1 MTRSLLVVTSIHDDF
16 DKRIW
21 RHAVSMAEIGY
32 TVHIV
37 CPWVVEEESEKV
49 EGVFFHPFERVAKR
63 RQRPYLVPIRT
74 WKKIQPLINKVDII
88 HFHDIDILPW
98 MAIISLFKPVV
109 YDVHENYA
117 DEMLVRD
124 WIPGFLRLPLYWVVN
139 IGQYICSRVI
149 RNVVLVTEAQKKDFS
164 SRRINSIIVHNYAS
178 LKLIDDAVNDYLAR
192 DQVVVIFPGSQ
203 YLSNGTM
210 LLLDIA
216 QLTRKAIP
224 DIRVLISDAFESER
238 FRERF
243 IRELKSRELEDV
255 FEIMPMVPSSE
266 IIKLLNCATIAINPV
281 LRVRKQL
288 RAINTKLFEF
298 MAAGIPFISS
308 DLPYPAELVRDTGA
322 GLLAQ
327 PESAASFSKQIYRLA
342 QDREFALSLGKK
354 GQRAFIDR
362 YSWES
367 QMPLLKDYYENIL
380 SPSLATQNE
389 GRS

>member
-1 MTRSLLVVTSIHDDF
+1 VVTSIHDDF

-21 RHAVSMAEIGY
+21 RHAVSMAETGY
-32 TVHIV
+32 TVHLV
-37 CPWVVEEESEKV
+37 CPWVVTEESEKV
-49 EGVFFHPFERVAKR
+49 EGIFFHPFERVTKR
-63 RQRPYLVPIRT
+63 RQRPYLVPIRL

-98 MAIISLFKPVV
+98 MAMISLFKPVV

-124 WIPGFLRLPLYWVVN
+124 WIPGFLRLPLYWAVN
-139 IGQYICSRVI
+139 TGQYICSRMI
-149 RNVVLVTEAQKKDFS
+149 RNIVLVTEAQKKDFNS
-164 SRRINSIIVHNYAS
+164 PRINSIIVHNYAS
-178 LKLIDDAVNDYLAR
+178 LKLIDDAANDYLTR
-192 DQVVVIFPGSQ
+192 DQAIIFPGSQ
-203 YLSNGTM
+203 YMSNGTM
-210 LLLDIA
+210 FLLDIA
-216 QLTRKAIP
+216 QMTKKEIP
-224 DIRVLISDAFESER
+224 DIKFLISDAFESER

-243 IRELKSRELEDV
+243 IRELKSRKLEDT

-266 IIKLLNCATIAINPV
+266 IIKLLNRATITINPV

-308 DLPYPAELVRDTGA
+308 DLPYPTELVRDTGA

-327 PESAASFSKQIYRLA
+327 PESAASFAKQIYRLA
-342 QDREFALSLGKK
+342 QDRQFALFLGKN

-367 QMPLLKDYYENIL
+367 QMPILKHFLRAFHHQEI
-380 SPSLATQNE
+380 
-389 GRS
+389 

>member
-21 RHAVSMAEIGY
+21 RHAVSMAETGY
-32 TVHIV
+32 TVHLV
-37 CPWVVEEESEKV
+37 CPWVVTEESEKV
-49 EGVFFHPFERVAKR
+49 EGIFFHPFERVTKR
-63 RQRPYLVPIRT
+63 RQRPYLVPIRL

-98 MAIISLFKPVV
+98 MAMISLFKPVV

-124 WIPGFLRLPLYWVVN
+124 WIPGFLRLPLYWAVN
-139 IGQYICSRVI
+139 TGQYICSRMI
-149 RNVVLVTEAQKKDFS
+149 RNIVLVTEAQKKDFNS
-164 SRRINSIIVHNYAS
+164 PRINSIIVHNYAS
-178 LKLIDDAVNDYLAR
+178 LKLIDDAANDYLTR
-192 DQVVVIFPGSQ
+192 DQAIIFPGSQ
-203 YLSNGTM
+203 YMSNGTM
-210 LLLDIA
+210 FLLDIA
-216 QLTRKAIP
+216 QMTKKEIP
-224 DIRVLISDAFESER
+224 DIKFLISDAFESER

-243 IRELKSRELEDV
+243 IRELKSRKLEDM

-266 IIKLLNCATIAINPV
+266 IIKLLNRATISINPV

-308 DLPYPAELVRDTGA
+308 DLPYPTELVRDTGA

-327 PESAASFSKQIYRLA
+327 PESAASFAKQIYRLA
-342 QDREFALSLGKK
+342 QDRQFALFLGKN
-354 GQRAFIDR
+354 GQRAFNDR

-367 QMPLLKDYYENIL
+367 QMPVLKHFYESI
-380 SPSLATQNE
+380 SPPGDIVT
-389 GRS
+389 